1 MRMLRVG
8 ATFMAQIRPSGTKL
22 KAKYMQVINR
32 HRASKG
38 ALRKIGFT
46 LAEILIALALIA
58 VLAAVL
64 LPSVAGQIMK
74 GDSGRTMQDLDAV
87 RAGVDQFLADVHRY
101 PMKVSHLNTKIL
113 TTDKDVNGTVYP
125 SGLVAKWSGPY
136 ITKPL
141 NDAGVIPTGFGAN
154 IRDSLQR
161 VPANGVN
168 YVTVVI
174 AGIDSAA
181 FARLDLEI
189 DGPSASLTNSRTL
202 GLLRW
207 VSGDTAKYL
216 ASPIQ

>member
-1 MRMLRVG
+1 
-8 ATFMAQIRPSGTKL
+8 
-22 KAKYMQVINR
+22 MQVVR
-32 HRASKG
+32 
-38 ALRKIGFT
+38 RKHSGISGLKKVGFT

-101 PMKVSHLNTKIL
+101 PQKVSHLNTKIL
-113 TTDKDVNGTVYP
+113 TTDEDVNGTVYP
-125 SGLVAKWSGPY
+125 SGLVAKWTGPY

-141 NDAGVIPTGFGAN
+141 NESSVIPTGFGGV
-154 IRDSLQR
+154 ITDSLQR
-161 VPANGVN
+161 VAANGVN
-168 YVTVVI
+168 YVAVVI
-174 AGIDSAA
+174 AGIDSSA

-189 DGPSASLTNSRTL
+189 DGPATTVANSRTL

-207 VSGDTAKYL
+207 VTGDTAKYL
-216 ASPIQ
+216 TTPIQ

>member
-1 MRMLRVG
+1 
-8 ATFMAQIRPSGTKL
+8 
-22 KAKYMQVINR
+22 MQVTGRIPRNGIFL
-32 HRASKG
+32 K
-38 ALRKIGFT
+38 KVGFT

-74 GDSGRTMQDLDAV
+74 GDAGRTMQDLDAV

-101 PMKVSHLNTKIL
+101 PQRVSHLNTKIVSGA
-113 TTDKDVNGTVYP
+113 KDVNGTTYP
-125 SGLVAKWSGPY
+125 DGLVAKWSGPY

-141 NDAGVIPTGFGAN
+141 NDASVLPTGFGAV

-168 YVTVVI
+168 YVSVVI

-189 DGPSASLTNSRTL
+189 DGPAASLVNSRTL

-207 VSGDTAKYL
+207 VTGDTAKYL
-216 ASPIQ
+216 ATPIQ

>member
-1 MRMLRVG
+1 MHSNQPDRNKSFIRRV
-8 ATFMAQIRPSGTKL
+8 
-22 KAKYMQVINR
+22 
-32 HRASKG
+32 
-38 ALRKIGFT
+38 GFT

-101 PMKVSHLNTKIL
+101 PMRVSHLTTKVL
-113 TTDKDVNGTVYP
+113 GTDKDVHGTLYP
-125 SGLVAKWSGPY
+125 TGLASKWTGPY
-136 ITKPL
+136 VTKTL
-141 NDAGVIPTGFGAN
+141 NDVGVLPTGFGAV
-154 IRDSLQR
+154 IRDSLQK
-161 VPANGVN
+161 VTNTNSVQ
-168 YVTVVI
+168 YVTVII

-189 DGPSASLTNSRTL
+189 DGPSTSLANSRTL

-207 VSGDTAKYL
+207 VTGDTAKYL
-216 ASPIQ
+216 ATPIQ

>member
-1 MRMLRVG
+1 MHAVRRVRKD
-8 ATFMAQIRPSGTKL
+8 ASFLS
-22 KAKYMQVINR
+22 
-32 HRASKG
+32 RA
-38 ALRKIGFT
+38 GFT

-101 PMKVSHLNTKIL
+101 PQKVSHLNTKIL
-113 TTDKDVNGTVYP
+113 NTDEDVNGTVYP
-125 SGLVAKWSGPY
+125 AGLVAKWAGPY

-141 NDAGVIPTGFGAN
+141 NDASVIPTGFGAV

-174 AGIDSAA
+174 AGIDSSA

-189 DGPSASLTNSRTL
+189 DGPAATLVNSRTL

-207 VSGDTAKYL
+207 VTGDTAKYL

>member
-1 MRMLRVG
+1 
-8 ATFMAQIRPSGTKL
+8 
-22 KAKYMQVINR
+22 MQVTRR
-32 HRASKG
+32 HDTPTR
-38 ALRKIGFT
+38 ALRRIGFT

-136 ITKPL
+136 INKPM
-141 NDAGVIPTGFGAN
+141 NDASVIPTGFGAN

-161 VPANGVN
+161 VTANGVN
-168 YVTVVI
+168 YVTVII

-189 DGPSASLTNSRTL
+189 DGPSSTLTNSRTL

-207 VSGDTAKYL
+207 VTGDTAKYL
-216 ASPIQ
+216 AAPIQ

>member
-1 MRMLRVG
+1 MSVMRRSHSN
-8 ATFMAQIRPSGTKL
+8 ASFL
-22 KAKYMQVINR
+22 KKV
-32 HRASKG
+32 
-38 ALRKIGFT
+38 GFT

-74 GDSGRTMQDLDAV
+74 GDSGRTMQDLDAM
-87 RAGVDQFLADVHRY
+87 RAGIDQFLADVHRY
-101 PMKVSHLNTKIL
+101 PQRVSHLNTKI
-113 TTDKDVNGTVYP
+113 TIADKDVNGTLYP
-125 SGLVAKWSGPY
+125 SGLVAKWVGPY

-141 NDAGVIPTGFGAN
+141 NDASVIPTGFGAV

-161 VPANGVN
+161 VPSNAIN
-168 YVTVVI
+168 YVTVII

-189 DGPSASLTNSRTL
+189 DGPASNITNSRTL

-216 ASPIQ
+216 ATPIQ

>member
-1 MRMLRVG
+1 MHVIRRSRND
-8 ATFMAQIRPSGTKL
+8 ATYL
-22 KAKYMQVINR
+22 KKV
-32 HRASKG
+32 
-38 ALRKIGFT
+38 GFT

-74 GDSGRTMQDLDAV
+74 GDTGRTMQDLDAL

-101 PMKVSHLNTKIL
+101 PQKVSHLTTKIL
-113 TTDKDVNGTVYP
+113 STDEDVNGTVYP
-125 SGLVAKWSGPY
+125 GGLVAKWTGPY
-136 ITKPL
+136 VTKPL
-141 NDAGVIPTGFGAN
+141 NDASVLPTGFGAN

-161 VPANGVN
+161 VAVNGVN

-189 DGPSASLTNSRTL
+189 DGVSTSLTNSRTL

-207 VSGDTAKYL
+207 VTGDTAKYL
-216 ASPIQ
+216 ATPIQ